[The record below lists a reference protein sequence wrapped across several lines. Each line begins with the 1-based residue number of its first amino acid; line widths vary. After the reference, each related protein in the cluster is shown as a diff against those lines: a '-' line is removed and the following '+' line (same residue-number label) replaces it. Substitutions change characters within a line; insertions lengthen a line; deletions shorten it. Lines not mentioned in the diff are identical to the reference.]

1 MSSRASIEFDFKKAC
16 QQAGRLEEL
25 AGELQN
31 LSNNRFGGTM
41 QNLAASWKGENA
53 TAYLRK
59 GTQLQSEIIS
69 TSRDLQNAASG
80 IRAIAR
86 RIYDAEMEALRI
98 AEMRSY

>member
-1 MSSRASIEFDFKKAC
+1 MSRASIEFDFKKAC
-16 QQAGRLEEL
+16 QQAGRFEEL
-25 AGELQN
+25 ANELQN
-31 LSNNRFGGTM
+31 LSSSRFGGTM
-41 QNLAASWKGENA
+41 QNLAAGWKGENA

-59 GTQLQSEIIS
+59 GTQLQTEMTG

-98 AEMRSY
+98 AETRNH